1 MGSIP
6 SVYSTGINDFYNPLN
21 TGSLDFHYTLTPP
34 NVPWGTWVNATT
46 TDITGTGWA
55 VPVDNARWISIA
67 ATPGTNQASQDYWTA
82 FNLDRFDSS
91 TAEITGT
98 WQASGTASMYLNGQF
113 VGSIAGGTAS
123 PFKISS
129 GFTQQ
134 FNWLQFTVATDTS
147 GNNGLLISMTGTAN
161 PVPEPSAIVSICGG
175 LIAAAIGMKWR
186 KRLCRK
192 SITHTMPV

>member
-34 NVPWGTWVNATT
+34 SVPWGTWVNATA
-46 TDITGTGWA
+46 TDTTGTGWA

-67 ATPGTNQASQDYWTA
+67 ATPGTNQTTQDYWTA

-98 WQASGTASMYLNGQF
+98 WQASDTASMYLNGQF
-113 VGSIAGGTAS
+113 AGSITGGTVS
-123 PFKISS
+123 PFTLNS
-129 GFTQQ
+129 GFTPGI
-134 FNWLQFTVATDTS
+134 NWLQFTVATDTS

-161 PVPEPSAIVSICGG
+161 PVPEPSALITTAIG
-175 LIAAAIGMKWR
+175 LIVAAFGLKMR
-186 KRLCRK
+186 KA
-192 SITHTMPV
+192 MQNA

>member
-21 TGSLDFHYTLTPP
+21 VGSLDFHYTLTPP
-34 NVPWGTWVNATT
+34 SVPWGTGVNATA

-67 ATPGTNQASQDYWTA
+67 ATPGTNQTTQDYWTA

-98 WQASGTASMYLNGQF
+98 WQASGTASMHLNGQF
-113 VGSIAGGTAS
+113 AGSITGGTVS
-123 PFKISS
+123 PFTLNS
-129 GFTQQ
+129 GFTPGI
-134 FNWLQFTVATDTS
+134 NWLQFTVATAN
-147 GNNGLLISMTGTAN
+147 GNNGLLVSMTGTAS
-161 PVPEPSAIVSICGG
+161 PVPEPSAIVSLGVG
-175 LIAAAIGMKWR
+175 LIMAAIGLKWR
-186 KRLCRK
+186 KQLCRK
-192 SITHTMPV
+192 SITPTTPV